1 MRKGLLFTLI
11 LLLAPVVAQAQIH
24 QVSSSPSGGNS
35 TVQFNVGYFA
45 LKGLESRVAD
55 DVLLNDLQCPPGT
68 GSCQP
73 LLFEIKEF
81 NSWPVGG
88 EYLYGFGRFEAGV
101 GVGYTQ
107 RTVPSIYADLT
118 HSDGTEIEQDL
129 KLRTVP
135 VTFTARFLPL
145 GRGATVEPYI
155 GAGVAAIRWKYSEV
169 GEFVDAVDNSIFSN
183 RYVADGVAVGPMILF
198 GLRAP
203 VSNWTV
209 GGEVRWQKAEA
220 KGLLE
225 AGFLGDRLDLGGW
238 TTNFT
243 LGVRF

>member
-1 MRKGLLFTLI
+1 MRKRLMFTFV
-11 LLLAPVVAQAQIH
+11 LLLAPVMAQAQIH
-24 QVSSSPSGGNS
+24 QVSSSASDGNS
-35 TVQFNVGYFA
+35 TVQFDLGYFA
-45 LKGLESRVAD
+45 LKGLESRVDD
-55 DVLLNDLQCPPGT
+55 DVLLNDLQCPPGS
-68 GSCQP
+68 GACQP
-73 LLFEIKEF
+73 LLFDIKDF
-81 NSWPVGG
+81 NGLHVGG
-88 EYLYGFGRFEAGV
+88 EYLFGFGLFEAGV
-101 GVGYTQ
+101 GLGYTQ

-129 KLRTVP
+129 KLRTIP

-169 GEFVDAVDNSIFSN
+169 GEFVDAVDGSIFSN
-183 RYVADGVAVGPMILF
+183 RYVDDGVAVGPLIVF

-209 GGEVRWQKAEA
+209 GGDFRWQKAEA
-220 KGLLE
+220 KGLAE

-238 TTNFT
+238 TSSFT